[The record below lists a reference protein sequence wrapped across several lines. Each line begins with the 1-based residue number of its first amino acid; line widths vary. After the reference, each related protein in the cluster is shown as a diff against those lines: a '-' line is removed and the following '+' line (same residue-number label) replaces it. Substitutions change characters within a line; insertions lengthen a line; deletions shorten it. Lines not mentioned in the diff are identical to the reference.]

1 MSARPTVLLWLDQPD
16 AYLRAAEAAGLG
28 SAVDLQ
34 TVKLAADPPD
44 DLLAR
49 TEALLAWRPPARLAA
64 RAPRLRWIQSL
75 TAGVEQWLAAG
86 VPEGIV
92 LTCARGTHRLSMPEN
107 ILGALFL
114 LSKQLGPIVL
124 DQRERRWRRRVNDTL
139 AGKTLGILGLGA
151 IGAELARKASGLEM
165 RVIGTKRDAAPV
177 PHVERV
183 FPPAQIDAVLA
194 ESDYVVLLLPST
206 AETRGIISAR
216 TLARMKPAAYV
227 LNFGRGD
234 LVVDA
239 DLVAAVSERRIAGAV
254 LDVYT
259 TEPLPAEHPFWT
271 TDGIVVLPHVGG
283 LHPQRDMLVARLW
296 VENLAALLAGRPLR
310 EVVDR
315 ARGY

>member
-16 AYLRAAEAAGLG
+16 AYLRAAEAAGLA
-28 SAVDLQ
+28 SAVNLQ